1 MQLQSNL
8 QLTSWQLKR
17 GMVLPHFLKELK
29 PRTTDKERLRQKEC
43 VAFSL
48 PKIRE
53 WPLQAEAEDHET
65 MQEARQYK
73 IKKKGG
79 GGVKRRSSL
88 CCSTVRTRTERK
100 NEMAQ
105 GNVKKREKEI
115 KICKYYNPQAVR
127 RLAQLLSSLYPR
139 LHHLAGP
146 L

>member
-1 MQLQSNL
+1 
-8 QLTSWQLKR
+8 
-17 GMVLPHFLKELK
+17 MVLPHFLKELK

-79 GGVKRRSSL
+79 G
-88 CCSTVRTRTERK
+88 
-100 NEMAQ
+100 
-105 GNVKKREKEI
+105 REKEI
-115 KICKYYNPQAVR
+115 IFVLFNGQDKNRKEK
-127 RLAQLLSSLYPR
+127 
-139 LHHLAGP
+139 
-146 L
+146 